1 MGKNKRGICMA
12 DGGITE
18 TPEQLMARMAAKYGV
33 SASSPPG
40 QQPTPVA
47 TPIPKP
53 ATEPTN
59 PGVGTGI
66 LNVLKGRHAQID
78 KAAGYANGGILEN
91 AADYWA
97 NSNAEFE
104 KTNPNFGQRVL
115 RGVNPIT
122 GFGSAVGA
130 MKTAAGNGDVPG
142 MAMAGISAVPAFGV
156 LRAVPAAGA
165 MKAAVAPSMGRS
177 AAALSGGAVINAT
190 ADDYQS
196 GKGHNFKNGG
206 IAGHVKFEGKG
217 GPRDD
222 QIPVKV
228 AGQEINV
235 SNKEQALIIP
245 AKTAANAQAME
256 KIKQII
262 ADSNDGRQPDM
273 GNGAGPN
280 FSDGGMTDE
289 ERAYRLQTGNIAG
302 PDMRGMA
309 ARITSI
315 LPKESPI
322 RQWAESGQQPASP
335 APVAPAAA
343 PEVQAEKPAAFKAE
357 PFGAKPEQFATLAS
371 TDGQFMTGKARYD
384 ESGLNRTGMETPD
397 SSGGGFTQKGVSY
410 NVNPSNQEGIT
421 KITSS
426 NTNPL
431 YTNIKP
437 EEATAGLKNQMV
449 GGDSASV
456 QEGLDRHARANAITQ
471 SIIDKQ
477 PQGGI
482 GILNDPNNVDAA
494 NAEKTARWRQDELL
508 RAGKYGNRAAGEAI
522 QANARLAGDQLHS
535 ATTQRGQD
543 ITGGITARG
552 QDLAAQTA
560 AKQLAVDSPLKDA
573 QAQGI
578 LAQTDSARMLA
589 DIQKKALAGDAQAA
603 ASYRALTGKGG
614 APASDRYMTVQGGE
628 EIGPDGMTKI
638 KRPGGVF
645 DAQTQKFVPM
655 DGGQQQVKA
664 PASALDYLKK
674 NPNQSA
680 AFKAKY
686 GYLPE
691 GF

>member
-1 MGKNKRGICMA
+1 MGNNKRGICMA

-115 RGVNPIT
+115 RGLNPIT

-177 AAALSGGAVINAT
+177 AAALSGGAVINAA

-245 AKTAANAQAME
+245 AKTAANAQAM
-256 KIKQII
+256 KAIQDII
-262 ADSNDGRQPDM
+262 AGSNDGRQPDM

-289 ERAYRLQTGNIAG
+289 ERAYRLRTGNIAG

-309 ARITSI
+309 AGITSI

-357 PFGAKPEQFATLAS
+357 PFGAKPEQFPTPANS
-371 TDGQFMTGKARYD
+371 DGSFMTGKDGAR
-384 ESGLNRTGMETPD
+384 PD
-397 SSGGGFTQKGVSY
+397 SSGGGFVQKDVAY
-410 NVNPSNQEGIT
+410 NVNPTNQEGIT
-421 KITSS
+421 KITSTK
-426 NTNPL
+426 TNPL

-449 GGDSASV
+449 GGDAASV
-456 QEGLDRHARANAITQ
+456 QEGLSRHARANAITQ

-477 PQGGI
+477 PVGGVS
-482 GILNDPNNVDAA
+482 ILGDGGVGEIND
-494 NAEKTARWRQDELL
+494 ERTARWRQDELL
-508 RAGKYGNRAAGEAI
+508 SAAKYGNRAAGDAI
-522 QANARLAGDQLHS
+522 QANAHLGVEGIRS

-543 ITGGITARG
+543 VGAGITMRG
-552 QDLAAQTA
+552 QDLTA
-560 AKQLAVDSPLKDA
+560 NTEANRLAVESPLK
-573 QAQGI
+573 QAQTQGI
-578 LAQTDSARMLA
+578 MAQNDSASMMA
-589 DIQKKALAGDAQAA
+589 DIQKKALAGDQQAMA
-603 ASYRALTGKGG
+603 TLNSLRGKGG
-614 APASDRYMTVQGGE
+614 SASDRFLTVQGGE

-645 DAQTQKFVPM
+645 DAQTQRFVPM
-655 DGGQQQVKA
+655 DGGQQGQSVP
-664 PASALDYLKK
+664 PADKREVGKTYQTPKGPMVWRG
-674 NPNQSA
+674 NGWEA
-680 AFKAKY
+680 AQ
-686 GYLPE
+686 
-691 GF
+691 

>member
-78 KAAGYANGGILEN
+78 KAAGYANGGI
-91 AADYWA
+91 
-97 NSNAEFE
+97 
-104 KTNPNFGQRVL
+104 
-115 RGVNPIT
+115 
-122 GFGSAVGA
+122 
-130 MKTAAGNGDVPG
+130 
-142 MAMAGISAVPAFGV
+142 
-156 LRAVPAAGA
+156 
-165 MKAAVAPSMGRS
+165 
-177 AAALSGGAVINAT
+177 
-190 ADDYQS
+190 
-196 GKGHNFKNGG
+196 
-206 IAGHVKFEGKG
+206 AGHVKFEGKG

-235 SNKEQALIIP
+235 SDGEQALIIP

-494 NAEKTARWRQDELL
+494 NAEKTARWRQDDLIAKSRSL
-508 RAGKYGNRAAGEAI
+508 PAAGQLANTLAQGETQGAIEAS
-522 QANARLAGDQLHS
+522 RS
-535 ATTQRGQD
+535 ATAQRGQD
-543 ITGGITARG
+543 ITSGITARG
-552 QDLAAQTA
+552 QDLTAKTESGRQAAESRL
-560 AKQLAVDSPLKDA
+560 KQA
-573 QAQGI
+573 QAEGI
-578 LAQTDSARMLA
+578 MAQTDSARMLA

-603 ASYRALTGKGG
+603 ASYRALTGKS

-655 DGGQQQVKA
+655 DGGGQPKQQQA
-664 PASALDYLKK
+664 PTSAVDYLKK
-674 NPNQSA
+674 NPAQA
-680 AFKAKY
+680 EAFKAKY

>member
-1 MGKNKRGICMA
+1 MGNNKRGICMA

-115 RGVNPIT
+115 RGLNPIT

-177 AAALSGGAVINAT
+177 AAALSGGAVINAA

-245 AKTAANAQAME
+245 AKTAANAQAM
-256 KIKQII
+256 KAIQDII
-262 ADSNDGRQPDM
+262 AGSNDGRQPDM

-289 ERAYRLQTGNIAG
+289 ERAYRLRTGNIAG

-309 ARITSI
+309 AGITSI

-357 PFGAKPEQFATLAS
+357 PFGAKPEQFATPAN
-371 TDGQFMTGKARYD
+371 TDGQFMTGKAQYD
-384 ESGLNRTGMETPD
+384 EGGLNRTGMATPD

-410 NVNPSNQEGIT
+410 NVNPTNQEGIT

-426 NTNPL
+426 KTNPL

-449 GGDSASV
+449 GGDAASV
-456 QEGLDRHARANAITQ
+456 QEGISRHARANAITQ

-477 PQGGI
+477 PVGGV
-482 GILNDPNNVDAA
+482 GILGDGGVGEIND
-494 NAEKTARWRQDELL
+494 ERTARWRQDELL
-508 RAGKYGNRAAGEAI
+508 SAAKYGNRAAGDAI
-522 QANARLAGDQLHS
+522 QANAHLGVEGIRS

-543 ITGGITARG
+543 VGAGITMRG
-552 QDLAAQTA
+552 QDLTA
-560 AKQLAVDSPLKDA
+560 NTEANRLAVESPLK
-573 QAQGI
+573 QAQTQGI
-578 LAQTDSARMLA
+578 MAQNDSASMMA
-589 DIQKKALAGDAQAA
+589 DIQKKALAGDQQAMA
-603 ASYRALTGKGG
+603 TLNSLRGKGG
-614 APASDRYMTVQGGE
+614 SASDRFLTVQGGE

-645 DAQTQKFVPM
+645 DAQTQRFVPM
-655 DGGQQQVKA
+655 DGGQQGQSVP
-664 PASALDYLKK
+664 PADKREVGKTYQTPKGPMVWRG
-674 NPNQSA
+674 NGWEA
-680 AFKAKY
+680 AQ
-686 GYLPE
+686 
-691 GF
+691 

>member
-78 KAAGYANGGILEN
+78 KAAGYANGGI
-91 AADYWA
+91 
-97 NSNAEFE
+97 
-104 KTNPNFGQRVL
+104 
-115 RGVNPIT
+115 
-122 GFGSAVGA
+122 
-130 MKTAAGNGDVPG
+130 
-142 MAMAGISAVPAFGV
+142 
-156 LRAVPAAGA
+156 
-165 MKAAVAPSMGRS
+165 
-177 AAALSGGAVINAT
+177 
-190 ADDYQS
+190 
-196 GKGHNFKNGG
+196 
-206 IAGHVKFEGKG
+206 AGHVKFEGKG

-245 AKTAANAQAME
+245 AKTAANAQAMAA
-256 KIKQII
+256 IKQII

-273 GNGAGPN
+273 GHGDAN
-280 FSDGGMTDE
+280 FAEGGLLDE
-289 ERAYRLQTGNIAG
+289 EARYQGVTGIQAPSPTPVPAAQTGGDAWSLGKSG
-302 PDMRGMA
+302 PGATLQVTTGDAARLPAPVVQQGVDTMRGQLA
-309 ARITSI
+309 KPAV
-315 LPKESPI
+315 
-322 RQWAESGQQPASP
+322 PASP
-335 APVAPAAA
+335 QSAPATPITSQGGIAARPWYAGTSTMDDRSGLEMERYRRSEASAAGVMNDPVKSALQFGVVGAAQSQAAKPAAA
-343 PEVQAEKPAAFKAE
+343 PANASPIAGQTEFKAD
-357 PFGAKPEQFATLAS
+357 PFGS
-371 TDGQFMTGKARYD
+371 TPDKLMAENSDGQFMTGKNGAA
-384 ESGLNRTGMETPD
+384 PD

-410 NVNPSNQEGIT
+410 NVNPSSQEGIT
-421 KITSS
+421 KVTA
-426 NTNPL
+426 TGKNPL
-431 YTNIKP
+431 YTNIRP
-437 EEATAGLKNQMV
+437 EDATAMLKNQMV
-449 GGDSASV
+449 GGDAASV
-456 QEGLDRHARANAITQ
+456 QEGLDRYARANAITQ

-494 NAEKTARWRQDELL
+494 NAEKTARWRQDDLIAKSRSL
-508 RAGKYGNRAAGEAI
+508 PAAGQLANTLAQGETQGAIEAS
-522 QANARLAGDQLHS
+522 RS
-535 ATTQRGQD
+535 ATAQRGQD
-543 ITGGITARG
+543 ITSGITARG
-552 QDLAAQTA
+552 QDLTAKTESGRQAAE
-560 AKQLAVDSPLKDA
+560 SPLKQA
-573 QAQGI
+573 QAEGI
-578 LAQTDSARMLA
+578 MAQTDSARMLA
-589 DIQKKALAGDAQAA
+589 DLQKKALAGDAQAA

-655 DGGQQQVKA
+655 DGGGQPKQQQA
-664 PASALDYLKK
+664 PTSAVDYLKK
-674 NPNQSA
+674 NPAQA
-680 AFKAKY
+680 EAFKAKY

>member
-1 MGKNKRGICMA
+1 MHK
-12 DGGITE
+12 
-18 TPEQLMARMAAKYGV
+18 QL
-33 SASSPPG
+33 
-40 QQPTPVA
+40 
-47 TPIPKP
+47 I
-53 ATEPTN
+53 
-59 PGVGTGI
+59 
-66 LNVLKGRHAQID
+66 
-78 KAAGYANGGILEN
+78 
-91 AADYWA
+91 
-97 NSNAEFE
+97 
-104 KTNPNFGQRVL
+104 
-115 RGVNPIT
+115 
-122 GFGSAVGA
+122 
-130 MKTAAGNGDVPG
+130 
-142 MAMAGISAVPAFGV
+142 
-156 LRAVPAAGA
+156 
-165 MKAAVAPSMGRS
+165 
-177 AAALSGGAVINAT
+177 
-190 ADDYQS
+190 
-196 GKGHNFKNGG
+196 
-206 IAGHVKFEGKG
+206 
-217 GPRDD
+217 
-222 QIPVKV
+222 
-228 AGQEINV
+228 
-235 SNKEQALIIP
+235 
-245 AKTAANAQAME
+245 
-256 KIKQII
+256 
-262 ADSNDGRQPDM
+262 
-273 GNGAGPN
+273 
-280 FSDGGMTDE
+280 
-289 ERAYRLQTGNIAG
+289 
-302 PDMRGMA
+302 GMA

-494 NAEKTARWRQDELL
+494 NAEKTARWRQDDLIAKSRSL
-508 RAGKYGNRAAGEAI
+508 PAAGQLANTLAQGETQGAIEAS
-522 QANARLAGDQLHS
+522 RS
-535 ATTQRGQD
+535 ATAQRGQD
-543 ITGGITARG
+543 ITSGITARG
-552 QDLAAQTA
+552 QDLTAKTESGRQAAESRL
-560 AKQLAVDSPLKDA
+560 KQA
-573 QAQGI
+573 QAEGI
-578 LAQTDSARMLA
+578 MAQTDSARMLA

-603 ASYRALTGKGG
+603 ASYRALTGKS

-655 DGGQQQVKA
+655 DGGGQPKQQQA
-664 PASALDYLKK
+664 PTSAVDYLKK
-674 NPNQSA
+674 NPAQA
-680 AFKAKY
+680 EAFKAKY

>member
-78 KAAGYANGGILEN
+78 KAAGYANGGI
-91 AADYWA
+91 
-97 NSNAEFE
+97 
-104 KTNPNFGQRVL
+104 
-115 RGVNPIT
+115 
-122 GFGSAVGA
+122 
-130 MKTAAGNGDVPG
+130 
-142 MAMAGISAVPAFGV
+142 
-156 LRAVPAAGA
+156 
-165 MKAAVAPSMGRS
+165 
-177 AAALSGGAVINAT
+177 
-190 ADDYQS
+190 
-196 GKGHNFKNGG
+196 
-206 IAGHVKFEGKG
+206 AGHVKFEGKG

-245 AKTAANAQAME
+245 AKTAANAQAMAA
-256 KIKQII
+256 IKQII

-273 GNGAGPN
+273 GHGDAN
-280 FSDGGMTDE
+280 FAEGGLLDE
-289 ERAYRLQTGNIAG
+289 EARKMSYQGVTGIQAPSPTPVPAAQTGGDAWSLGKSG
-302 PDMRGMA
+302 PGATLQVTTGDAARLPAPVVQQGVDTMRGQLA
-309 ARITSI
+309 KPAV
-315 LPKESPI
+315 
-322 RQWAESGQQPASP
+322 PASP
-335 APVAPAAA
+335 QSAPATPITSQGGIAARPWYAGTSTMDDRSGLEMERYRRSEASAAGVMNDPVKSALQFGVVGAAQSQAAKPAAA
-343 PEVQAEKPAAFKAE
+343 PANASPIAGQTEFKAD
-357 PFGAKPEQFATLAS
+357 PFGS
-371 TDGQFMTGKARYD
+371 TPDKLMAENSDGQFMTGKNGAA
-384 ESGLNRTGMETPD
+384 PD

-410 NVNPSNQEGIT
+410 NVNPSSQEGIT
-421 KITSS
+421 KVTA
-426 NTNPL
+426 TGKNPL
-431 YTNIKP
+431 YTNIRP
-437 EEATAGLKNQMV
+437 EDATAMLKNQMV
-449 GGDSASV
+449 GGDAASV
-456 QEGLDRHARANAITQ
+456 QEGLDRYARANAITQ

-494 NAEKTARWRQDELL
+494 NAEKTARWRQDDLIAKSRSL
-508 RAGKYGNRAAGEAI
+508 PAAGQLANTLAQGETQGAIEAS
-522 QANARLAGDQLHS
+522 RS
-535 ATTQRGQD
+535 ATAQRGQD
-543 ITGGITARG
+543 ITSGITARG
-552 QDLAAQTA
+552 QDLTAKTESGRQAAE
-560 AKQLAVDSPLKDA
+560 SPLKQA
-573 QAQGI
+573 QAEGI
-578 LAQTDSARMLA
+578 MAQTDSARMLA
-589 DIQKKALAGDAQAA
+589 DLQKKALAGDAQAA
-603 ASYRALTGKGG
+603 ASYRALTGKS

-655 DGGQQQVKA
+655 DGGGQPKQQQA
-664 PASALDYLKK
+664 PTSAVDYLKK
-674 NPNQSA
+674 NPAQA
-680 AFKAKY
+680 EAFKAKY

>member
-78 KAAGYANGGILEN
+78 KAAGYANGGI
-91 AADYWA
+91 
-97 NSNAEFE
+97 
-104 KTNPNFGQRVL
+104 
-115 RGVNPIT
+115 
-122 GFGSAVGA
+122 
-130 MKTAAGNGDVPG
+130 
-142 MAMAGISAVPAFGV
+142 
-156 LRAVPAAGA
+156 
-165 MKAAVAPSMGRS
+165 
-177 AAALSGGAVINAT
+177 
-190 ADDYQS
+190 
-196 GKGHNFKNGG
+196 
-206 IAGHVKFEGKG
+206 AGHVKFEGKG

-245 AKTAANAQAME
+245 AKTAANAQAMAA
-256 KIKQII
+256 IKQII

-273 GNGAGPN
+273 GHGDAN
-280 FSDGGMTDE
+280 FAEGGLLDE
-289 ERAYRLQTGNIAG
+289 EARKMSYQGVTGIQAPSPTPVPAAQTGGDAWSLGKSG
-302 PDMRGMA
+302 PGATLQVTTGDAARLPAPVVQQGVDTMRGQLA
-309 ARITSI
+309 KPAV
-315 LPKESPI
+315 
-322 RQWAESGQQPASP
+322 PASP
-335 APVAPAAA
+335 QSAPATPITSQGGIAARPWYAGTSTMDDRSGLEMERYRRSEASAAGVMNDPVKSALQFGVVGAAQSQAAKPAAA
-343 PEVQAEKPAAFKAE
+343 PANASPIAGQTEFKAD
-357 PFGAKPEQFATLAS
+357 PFGS
-371 TDGQFMTGKARYD
+371 TPDKLMAENSDGQFMTGKNGAA
-384 ESGLNRTGMETPD
+384 PD

-410 NVNPSNQEGIT
+410 NVNPSSQEGIT
-421 KITSS
+421 KVTA
-426 NTNPL
+426 TGKNPL
-431 YTNIKP
+431 YTNIRP
-437 EEATAGLKNQMV
+437 EDATAMLKNQMV
-449 GGDSASV
+449 GGDAASV
-456 QEGLDRHARANAITQ
+456 QEGLDRYARANAITQ

-494 NAEKTARWRQDELL
+494 NAEKTARWRQDDLIAKSRSL
-508 RAGKYGNRAAGEAI
+508 PAAGQLANTLAQGETQGAIEAS
-522 QANARLAGDQLHS
+522 RS
-535 ATTQRGQD
+535 ATAQRGQD
-543 ITGGITARG
+543 ITSGITARG
-552 QDLAAQTA
+552 QDLTAKTESGRQAAE
-560 AKQLAVDSPLKDA
+560 SPLKQA
-573 QAQGI
+573 QAEGI
-578 LAQTDSARMLA
+578 MAQTDSARMLA
-589 DIQKKALAGDAQAA
+589 DLQKKALAGDAQAA

-614 APASDRYMTVQGGE
+614 APASDRYMTVHGGE

-655 DGGQQQVKA
+655 DGGGQPKQQQA
-664 PASALDYLKK
+664 PTSAVDYLKK
-674 NPNQSA
+674 NPAQA
-680 AFKAKY
+680 EAFKAKY